1 MSHQADIARQALLE
15 SARVAEKHIRE
26 KEMSAAYQVSPA
38 TGWEQPKDD
47 MDFMDTRE
55 FEDFAREQ
63 EEQLVTTG
71 ECVGVTHEAYAK
83 ALRAEL
89 LAILSDEDTV
99 VFDLL
104 SKVKER
110 AEIKQRVA
118 SRLTN
123 TGEWAQAAQAH
134 ILEQWQ

>member
-1 MSHQADIARQALLE
+1 MSHQADIAKQALLE
-15 SARVAEKHIRE
+15 AARVAEKHIRE
-26 KEMSAAYQVSPA
+26 KEMSAAYEVSPA
-38 TGWEQPKDD
+38 TGWDQPKDD

-55 FEDFAREQ
+55 FEDLAREQ
-63 EEQLVTTG
+63 EERLVTTG
-71 ECVGVTHEAYAK
+71 ECVGVTHEEYAK

-89 LAILSDEDTV
+89 LAVLSDEDTV
-99 VFDLL
+99 VFDLMT
-104 SKVKER
+104 KVKER

-134 ILEQWQ
+134 LLEQWQ

>member
-1 MSHQADIARQALLE
+1 MSHAADIARQALLE
-15 SARVAEKHIRE
+15 AARVAVKHIRE
-26 KEMSAAYQVSPA
+26 KEMSAAYEVSPA
-38 TGWEQPKDD
+38 TGWDQPKDD

-71 ECVGVTHEAYAK
+71 ECVGVTHEEYAK

-89 LAILSDEDTV
+89 LAVLSDEDTV

-104 SKVKER
+104 TKVKER

-134 ILEQWQ
+134 LLEQW

>member
-1 MSHQADIARQALLE
+1 MSHQADIERQALLE
-15 SARVAEKHIRE
+15 SARVAERHIRE

-38 TGWEQPKDD
+38 SGWDQPKDD

-55 FEDFAREQ
+55 FEDFARDQ

-71 ECVGVTHEAYAK
+71 ECVGVTHEEYAK

-89 LAILSDEDTV
+89 LAVLSDEDTV
-99 VFDLL
+99 VFDLMN
-104 SKVKER
+104 KVKAR

-123 TGEWAQAAQAH
+123 TGEWAKAAQAH
-134 ILEQWQ
+134 LLEQW